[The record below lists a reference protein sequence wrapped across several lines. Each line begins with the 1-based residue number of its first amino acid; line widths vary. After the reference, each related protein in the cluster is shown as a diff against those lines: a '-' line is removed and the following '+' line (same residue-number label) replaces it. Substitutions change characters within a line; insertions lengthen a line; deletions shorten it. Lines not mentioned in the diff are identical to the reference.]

1 MKNLE
6 ISIFLYIFAQMEV
19 IYKGFTVKDDGTVI
33 NRFGKKVGFK
43 QKNGYMHVSINGKQV
58 LIHRFI
64 YEAFNG
70 EIPEGY
76 EIDHKNTVRDDNRL
90 ENLRIATPK
99 ENRNNPITK
108 ERYKTSNKGK
118 VTPQL
123 IEKLKLMYRQKS
135 DTPKT
140 KDIKPRHKN
149 TTPKTTY
156 NKPKTRQNITKELK
170 KHKPMKK
177 RIDKRIKSVYQ
188 YTKDGEFIKKWD
200 SINECSAG
208 LGIWAQNITRCCHGR
223 CKSCGGF
230 KFSFNQ
236 I

>member
-1 MKNLE
+1 MFFSK
-6 ISIFLYIFAQMEV
+6 IFYIFAQMEV
-19 IYKGFTVKDDGTVI
+19 TYKGFTVKDDGTVI

-43 QKNGYMHVSINGKQV
+43 HKNGYMHVCINGKQV
-58 LIHRFI
+58 LMHRFV

-108 ERYKTSNKGK
+108 ERYKISNKGK

-123 IEKLKLMYRQKS
+123 IEKLKSMYRKKS
-135 DTPKT
+135 DTPKRT
-140 KDIKPRHKN
+140 IK
-149 TTPKTTY
+149 
-156 NKPKTRQNITKELK
+156 KPKTKQHITKELK
-170 KHKPMKK
+170 KPKTK
-177 RIDKRIKSVYQ
+177 IKSVYQ

-200 SINECSAG
+200 SINECSAN
-208 LGIWAQNITRCCHGR
+208 LGVWAQNITRCCHGR
-223 CKSCGGF
+223 CKTCGGF